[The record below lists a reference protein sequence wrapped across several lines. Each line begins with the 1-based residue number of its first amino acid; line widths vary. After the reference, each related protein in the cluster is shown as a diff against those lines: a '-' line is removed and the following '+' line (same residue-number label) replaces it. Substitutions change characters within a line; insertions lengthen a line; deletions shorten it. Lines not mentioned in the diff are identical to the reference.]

1 MEVLAHAVT
10 SVVLLA
16 SAYLAVRARN
26 LVAAVIMLAVLS
38 LVLSLEFYLLKAPD
52 VAIAEAAIG
61 AGLTTAIFVFALR
74 AIGEEG

>member
-1 MEVLAHAVT
+1 VEVLAHAVT